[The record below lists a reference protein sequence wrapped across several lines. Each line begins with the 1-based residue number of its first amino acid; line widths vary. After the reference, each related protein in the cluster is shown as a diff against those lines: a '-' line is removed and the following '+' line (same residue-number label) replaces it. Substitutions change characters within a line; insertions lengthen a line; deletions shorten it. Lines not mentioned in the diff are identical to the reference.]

1 MNKNPVR
8 QALFVLTIV
17 YGLVIGLL
25 AVLDVDALG
34 VVAAAGAV
42 LIGLGWG
49 FSGMFTRHKPQN

>member
-1 MNKNPVR
+1 MNKSPVR

-17 YGLVIGLL
+17 YGLAIALL

-49 FSGMFTRHKPQN
+49 FSGRFTRQN